1 MAWPSLRT
9 ERTSTAIS
17 SGATPERTSRSISA
31 AAPWAWARSL
41 AQRQKRTLPPGGAS
55 ATFSMRPSIGAT
67 TACAAVSTAA
77 GARSERSRRTLRAP
91 GRAVGQV
98 AQVPGRR
105 AAPAAHRAVVVAR
118 GGQPAVLAAER
129 HDEAQAGE
137 LEVLGVVD
145 EHVAPAR
152 ADARAHVGLVV
163 QEGDGAQQEVAEVE
177 RALLAQHP
185 VVGLVDVRR
194 TRARARRADRPRAG
208 RRPSARPR
216 RR

>member
-1 MAWPSLRT
+1 MRT

-31 AAPWAWARSL
+31 AAPCAWARSL

-55 ATFSMRPSIGAT
+55 AAFSMRPSIGAT
-67 TACAAVSTAA
+67 TACAAVSTAL

-91 GRAVGQV
+91 GRRGGEV

-129 HDEAQAGE
+129 HDEAQPGE

-152 ADARAHVGLVV
+152 ADPRAHVGLVV
-163 QEGDGAQQEVAEVE
+163 QEGDGAQQEVAEVQ

-185 VVGLVDVRR
+185 VVGLVDVRELALALGALI
-194 TRARARRADRPRAG
+194 ARAAG